1 MKQNQ
6 PSERDQLSQANVAKG
21 GLPLNAIDR
30 LREQASKQGT
40 DKHFFTSDLSVNEL
54 LLTHQCG
61 FEPLGQ
67 VMGSSVYHVGWYAGP
82 GWQWT
87 SGELTVLT
95 EAYREAR
102 LLAMSRLQQEA
113 QLLGADGVVGVRL
126 TQTSYDWGTGLIE
139 FMAIGTAVREVGA
152 PPLVNKLPFVSGL
165 SGQEHY
171 ALRKIGYKPA
181 GYVVG
186 NCTWFQYAS
195 WQTQSAMTGMFSSW
209 MNQELWDFTQAV
221 YASRELAMVR
231 MEFESRAVN
240 ARGIVGVAVDS
251 SYDMYENNNQ
261 RGLILHFTAWGT
273 CVVPDETASS
283 EDKQIEAVVPV
294 G

>member
-1 MKQNQ
+1 MRQQASN
-6 PSERDQLSQANVAKG
+6 ERDIASQANVAKG

-40 DKHFFTSDLSVNEL
+40 PKHFFTSDLSVNEL

-67 VMGSSVYHVGWYAGP
+67 VMGSSIYHVGWYAGP
-82 GWQWT
+82 GWQWG
-87 SGELTVLT
+87 SGELTVIT

-102 LLAMSRLQQEA
+102 VLAMSRLQQEA

-126 TQTSYDWGTGLIE
+126 TQVAYDWGSGMIE
-139 FMAIGTAVREVGA
+139 FMAIGTAVRETGA
-152 PPLVNKLPFVSGL
+152 PPLANQLPFVSGL
-165 SGQEHY
+165 SGQDHY
-171 ALRKIGYKPA
+171 ALRRIGFKPV
-181 GYVVG
+181 GFVVG

-195 WQTQSAMTGMFSSW
+195 WQTQNAMGGIFGAFV
-209 MNQELWDFTQAV
+209 NQELWDFTQAV
-221 YASRELAMVR
+221 YASRELAMDR
-231 MEFESRAVN
+231 MELESRRLN
-240 ARGIVGVAVDS
+240 ASGIVGVVVDS
-251 SYDMYENNNQ
+251 SYDFYEQNNQ

-273 CVVPDETASS
+273 CVVADGAQAEIDIS
-283 EDKQIEAVVPV
+283 AVVPA